1 MSIQVTYISLSCF
14 DLTFML
20 LKHYILYFIRHYN
33 HEDKTQLRVAIKI
46 VSRRADMRHEAN

>member
-1 MSIQVTYISLSCF
+1 
-14 DLTFML
+14 ML
-20 LKHYILYFIRHYN
+20 LKHYILYFIRHYYN